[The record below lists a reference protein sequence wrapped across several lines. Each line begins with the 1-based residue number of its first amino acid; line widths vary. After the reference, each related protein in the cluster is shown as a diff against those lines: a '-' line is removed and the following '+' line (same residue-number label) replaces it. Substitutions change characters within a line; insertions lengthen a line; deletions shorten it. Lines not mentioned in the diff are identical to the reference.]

1 MPKLDFSKDPV
12 EHLYLRINEAR
23 YQLAHRGDIE
33 LAKRVIAAAQAEL
46 KKRGLKE

>member
-1 MPKLDFSKDPV
+1 MTKLDFSKDPV
-12 EHLYLRINEAR
+12 EHLYLRINLAR
-23 YQLAHRGDIE
+23 LNLSFGGDIE